1 MSRPLLGVVKN
12 VPEFP
17 FYNYWKVLKI
27 LSGPT
32 IHWFPPKAASRPWN
46 FLSTVWTE
54 KKFTKFGVWPGP
66 AQDFQGSVPKTLTHP
81 HSEFFHSTFLDWK
94 NFTKAFK
101 TLFFCLFIENGS
113 QREERAGT
121 RRSLRLAEQRNRK
134 RTAAGILDD
143 PIPTLFANPVF
154 RLKRYIRVPEIKI
167 RKAER
172 GNQRTRGDAWIEG

>member
-1 MSRPLLGVVKN
+1 MSQN
-12 VPEFP
+12 SP
-17 FYNYWKVLKI
+17 FTTTEKFWGYFLAQPYTDFLQKQRHAHGI
-27 LSGPT
+27 L
-32 IHWFPPKAASRPWN
+32 
-46 FLSTVWTE
+46 

-143 PIPTLFANPVF
+143 PIPTVFANPVF

>member
-1 MSRPLLGVVKN
+1 MSQN
-12 VPEFP
+12 SP
-17 FYNYWKVLKI
+17 F
-27 LSGPT
+27 T
-32 IHWFPPKAASRPWN
+32 
-46 FLSTVWTE
+46 TTE
-54 KKFTKFGVWPGP
+54 KFWGYFL
-66 AQDFQGSVPKTLTHP
+66 AQPYPDFFQKQRHAHGISFPQCGRKKNSPNLGYGLARPRIFRDLCQKLSLIHTPNFSTPHFWTGKTSPKI
-81 HSEFFHSTFLDWK
+81 
-94 NFTKAFK
+94 FK